1 MIILI
6 VRKNMRLLF
15 TLDTKDYNRNG
26 SRFIRP
32 SSRAIIIKDKKIA
45 MIHSLKYDYY
55 KFLGGGI
62 EPGEDKITA
71 LIREVEEEAGLIVKL
86 ESVKEYGYVH
96 RIQKGHVED
105 VLIQDNY
112 YYFCDVEK
120 ETMLQKLDDYEADE
134 QFTLEFVDPC
144 MAIKTN
150 RKDIQ
155 RPKDPIMIE
164 REARV
169 LEYLIKE
176 KYF

>member
-1 MIILI
+1 
-6 VRKNMRLLF
+6 MRLLF

-55 KFLGGGI
+55 KFPGGGI

-86 ESVKEYGYVH
+86 ESVREYGYVL

-112 YYFCDVEK
+112 YYFCDVE
-120 ETMLQKLDDYEADE
+120 EEATLQKLDDYEADE
-134 QFTLEFVDPC
+134 QFTLEFIDPLI
-144 MAIKTN
+144 AIKIN

-155 RPKDPIMIE
+155 RPKDQIMIE

-176 KYF
+176 KQF